1 MTERRAALPYAALI
15 AALLMLVFFA
25 LPVAYL
31 VAMSFA
37 QHSQTQ
43 GVDWTPSLA
52 NYAELAGDGFFWE
65 VAFRTLRLSLLTT
78 VFCLLLAFPVSHYLV
93 TAKGWRQL
101 VVFIVL
107 LTPLVTSVTVMSY
120 GWLILLGRQGL
131 VNAVLVGLGVLAEPM
146 PLMHNEPAIVVG
158 LVHIFVVFM
167 VIAIA
172 GSLHAINPALALAAR
187 SLGAG
192 PVSVFLRITLP
203 LCLPGIRAGVLLVFA
218 LSMSAYAIPGVLGG
232 PRYKFISTLVYQQS
246 ISLFNWPAGAAL
258 AVLLLVLTAV
268 VLSFAHL
275 IGRFGDLRRG
285 AAR

>member
-1 MTERRAALPYAALI
+1 MTERRRPIPYAALI
-15 AALLMLVFFA
+15 AALSMLVFFA

-37 QHSQTQ
+37 QHSQTL

-52 NYAELAGDGFFWE
+52 NYAELLADSFFWE
-65 VAFRTLRLSLLTT
+65 VAWRTVRLSLLTT
-78 VFCLLLAFPVSHYLV
+78 LLCLLLAFPVSHYLV
-93 TAKGWRQL
+93 TARGWRQL
-101 VVFIVL
+101 LVFIML

-131 VNAVLVGLGVLAEPM
+131 VNAVLVGLGLLADPV

-172 GSLHAINPALALAAR
+172 GSLHGINPALALAAR

-192 PVSVFLRITLP
+192 PVSVFLRVTLP

-232 PRYKFISTLVYQQS
+232 PRYKFIATLVYQQS
-246 ISLFNWPAGAAL
+246 VSLFNWPAGAAL
-258 AVLLLVLTAV
+258 AVLLLVLTALALAV
-268 VLSFAHL
+268 AHVL
-275 IGRFGDLRRG
+275 GKFGQIRRS
-285 AAR
+285 AVQ

>member
-1 MTERRAALPYAALI
+1 MTEPRRSIPYAALI

-37 QHSQTQ
+37 QHSQTT

-52 NYAELAGDGFFWE
+52 NYADLATDAFFWE
-65 VAFRTLRLSLLTT
+65 VAWRTLRLSLLTT
-78 VFCLLLAFPVSHYLV
+78 LICLLLAFPVSHYLV
-93 TAKGWRQL
+93 TARGWRQL
-101 VVFIVL
+101 VVFIIL

-131 VNAVLVGLGVLAEPM
+131 VNSVLVGLGILADPV

-172 GSLHAINPALALAAR
+172 GALHGINPALALAAR

-192 PVSVFLRITLP
+192 PVAVFLRITLP
-203 LCLPGIRAGVLLVFA
+203 LCLPGIRAGMLLVFA

-258 AVLLLVLTAV
+258 AVLLLVLTAM
-268 VLSFAHL
+268 VLAFAHL
-275 IGRFGDLRRG
+275 LGRFGALRRG
-285 AAR
+285 TIR

>member
-1 MTERRAALPYAALI
+1 MTERGRSVPYAALI
-15 AALLMLVFFA
+15 AALSMLVFFA

-37 QHSQTQ
+37 RHSQTE
-43 GVDWTPSLA
+43 GVDWTLSLA
-52 NYAELAGDGFFWE
+52 NYAELAADGFFWE
-65 VAFRTLRLSLLTT
+65 VAWRTLRLSLLTT
-78 VFCLLLAFPVSHYLV
+78 LLCLFLAFPVSHYLV
-93 TAKGWRQL
+93 TARGWRQL
-101 VVFIVL
+101 LVFIIL

-131 VNAVLVGLGVLAEPM
+131 VNAVLVGLGLLAEPV

-172 GSLHAINPALALAAR
+172 GSLHGINPALALAAR

-192 PVSVFLRITLP
+192 PASVFLRITLP

-218 LSMSAYAIPGVLGG
+218 LSMSAYAVPGVLGG

-246 ISLFNWPAGAAL
+246 VSLFNWPAGAAL
-258 AVLLLVLTAV
+258 AVVLLVLTGL
-268 VLSFAHL
+268 VLAFAHVL
-275 IGRFGDLRRG
+275 GSFGRLRRG
-285 AAR
+285 AVR

>member
-1 MTERRAALPYAALI
+1 MTERRSPLPYAALL

-43 GVDWTPSLA
+43 GVDWAPSLA
-52 NYAELAGDGFFWE
+52 NYAELATDGFFWE
-65 VAFRTLRLSLLTT
+65 VAWRTVRLSLLTT
-78 VFCLLLAFPVSHYLV
+78 LLCLLLAFPVSHYLV
-93 TAKGWRQL
+93 TARGWRQL
-101 VVFIVL
+101 VVFIIL

-131 VNAVLVGLGVLAEPM
+131 VNAVLVGLGLLAEPI

-172 GSLHAINPALALAAR
+172 GSLHGINPALGLAAR

-192 PVSVFLRITLP
+192 PVSVFLRVTLP

-258 AVLLLVLTAV
+258 AVVLLVLTALA
-268 VLSFAHL
+268 LSFAHL
-275 IGRFGDLRRG
+275 IGTFGRLRRG
-285 AAR
+285 VAR